1 MLNGLYTFIFLDT
14 TNKKVLL
21 GRETPVQSDLS
32 LWPQQKMDLGLC
44 VQKLKVLLVWT
55 TPQLLFQSG
64 AFFPSTQYSFG
75 FKAKWQSCISRDELP
90 PALYNS
96 VERLLSDFEIEIS
109 KTGEVNWRQQV
120 WTTLSRTF
128 AIKESEKQNS
138 NITACMDMH
147 ILWVIHKM
155 GKTDDARDRE
165 QCWQLTL
172 KQCTPAMIPLE
183 YRN

>member
-1 MLNGLYTFIFLDT
+1 MGCTHLFFLDT

-32 LWPQQKMDLGLC
+32 LRPQQKMDLGLC
-44 VQKLKVLLVWT
+44 VQKLKVLLVWS

-75 FKAKWQSCISRDELP
+75 FKAKWQSCISRDELR

-96 VERLLSDFEIEIS
+96 VERLLSDFEIEIM
-109 KTGEVNWRQQV
+109 KRGEVNWRQRV

-128 AIKESEKQNS
+128 AIKESEKQNR
-138 NITACMDMH
+138 NITTYMDMH
-147 ILWVIHKM
+147 ILWMIQ
-155 GKTDDARDRE
+155 KTGE
-165 QCWQLTL
+165 NW
-172 KQCTPAMIPLE
+172 
-183 YRN
+183 